1 MILAALKEYYDRKSL
16 EPESGIAPLGWEWKN
31 LPFLFVLSKTGKLLY
46 IEDTREDVKVDKKN
60 IKQVKSYLVPQA
72 VKRSS
77 GTAANFLW
85 DNAEYVT
92 GYSENAKERAA
103 LRHQAFLERLE
114 FAKKL
119 PTVAPVLD
127 FLRKLDLQELEKFP
141 EWKELKKSNTLLSFK
156 FAGHLEP
163 VFREADV
170 IALVEQM
177 AAGEVPETAERC
189 LVTGEKALIAESH
202 PLIKGVA
209 GCYAPGGSNII
220 SFNLRSAESYGWKK
234 GAIAPVG
241 EKNAFA
247 YTTALNTLLARG
259 SSQKILLGN
268 ATVVFWAAKQDPLEQ
283 NFGFFTG
290 FVRDNPDRLVNAVS
304 SLLES
309 VHTGSFVRSRKT
321 NRFYVLG
328 LTPNS
333 ARIAVS
339 FWHCGTVADIE
350 QCFCDYFEET
360 AIVNPPY
367 ELEQLPLQI
376 LLNSIAAQGDPKNI
390 PGNLAVDIMYS
401 ILSGTPY
408 PAALLAEVL
417 LRIRVEH
424 AVSYPH
430 AKLLKGYLNRLLR
443 FNNSTKER
451 NLEMS
456 LDKENRNIGYCLG
469 RFFAVCEKTQ
479 QEVLPNIKTT
489 VNDRY
494 IGSMSTRP
502 SSVFATVFELNQ
514 RHLAKLEKPRRRT
527 CFEQLIGEIMDKIQD
542 VPATLSLLD
551 QGRFGVGYY
560 HQKQEFYKK
569 NTEDETEQKGN
580 KNV

>member
-60 IKQVKSYLVPQA
+60 IKQAKSYLVPQA

-77 GTAANFLW
+77 GTAANLLW

-92 GYSENAKERAA
+92 GYSKNVKERAA

-114 FAKKL
+114 FAKEL
-119 PTVAPVLD
+119 PTVAPVLN
-127 FLRKLDLQELEKFP
+127 FLRKLNLQELEKFP
-141 EWKELKKSNTLLSFK
+141 EWKELKKSNPLLSFK

-170 IALVEQM
+170 VALVEQM

-209 GCYAPGGSNII
+209 GCHAPGGSNII

-241 EKNAFA
+241 EKTAFA
-247 YTTALNTLLARG
+247 YTTALNSLLAKG

-283 NFGFFTG
+283 NFVFFTG

-309 VHTGSFVRSRKT
+309 VHTGSFVRNRKT

-376 LLNSIAAQGDPKNI
+376 LLNSIAVQGDPKNI

-401 ILSGTPY
+401 ILCGTPY
-408 PAALLAEVL
+408 PVALLSEVL
-417 LRIRVEH
+417 LRIRAEH
-424 AVSYPH
+424 AVSYPR

-456 LDKENRNIGYCLG
+456 LDKENHNIGYCLG

-494 IGSMSTRP
+494 IGSMSSRP

-514 RHLAKLEKPRRRT
+514 RHLAKLEESGRRIY
-527 CFEQLIGEIMDKIQD
+527 FERLIGEIMDKIQD
-542 VPATLSLLD
+542 IPATLSLQD

-560 HQKQEFYKK
+560 HQKQDFYKK

-580 KNV
+580 ENV